1 MKREDE
7 IKKQA
12 EIYTDNRDNYVEWSD
27 GWEAH
32 NDIKFVEKAFI
43 EGAKWADANPKSSWI
58 SVNDDLP
65 CNHKELLE
73 NEHYTKAVLV
83 VLSWNEHPSK
93 RHISMYSMS
102 NKIGSF
108 DVDWYWYNTTD
119 YTVTHWMPMPKLPNE

>member
-1 MKREDE
+1 MTREE
-7 IKKQA
+7 IEQIN
-12 EIYTDNRDNYVEWSD
+12 EVEPYSFETSGEEQWYRI
-27 GWEAH
+27 GLL
-32 NDIKFVEKAFI
+32 
-43 EGAKWADANPKSSWI
+43 EGLETADANPKSSWI

-73 NEHYTKAVLV
+73 NEHYTKTVLV

-108 DVDWYWYNTTD
+108 DVDWYWYNTAD

>member
-1 MKREDE
+1 MTREE
-7 IKKQA
+7 IEQIN
-12 EIYTDNRDNYVEWSD
+12 EIEPYSFETSGEEQWYRI
-27 GWEAH
+27 GLL
-32 NDIKFVEKAFI
+32 
-43 EGAKWADANPKSSWI
+43 EGLETADANPKSSWI

-73 NEHYTKAVLV
+73 DEHYTKMVLV

>member
-1 MKREDE
+1 MTREE
-7 IKKQA
+7 IEQIN
-12 EIYTDNRDNYVEWSD
+12 EIEPYSFETSGEEQWYRI
-27 GWEAH
+27 GLL
-32 NDIKFVEKAFI
+32 
-43 EGAKWADANPKSSWI
+43 EGLETADANPKSSWI

-73 NEHYTKAVLV
+73 NEHYTKTVLV

-108 DVDWYWYNTTD
+108 DVDWYWYNTAD
-119 YTVTHWMPMPKLPNE
+119 YTVTNWRRIPKLPNE

>member
-1 MKREDE
+1 M
-7 IKKQA
+7 
-12 EIYTDNRDNYVEWSD
+12 DNRVLID
-27 GWEAH
+27 
-32 NDIKFVEKAFI
+32 
-43 EGAKWADANPKSSWI
+43 ADCKYAY
-58 SVNDDLP
+58 SVVGG
-65 CNHKELLE
+65 HSIFGKELLE
-73 NEHYTKAVLV
+73 NEHYTKTVLV